1 MTAISLIVDLKN
13 KLKIIVYRDHLP
25 AGIILV
31 RDMIELMGQKTRLSG
46 QGVFKVFY
54 DLDLDTCH

>member
-13 KLKIIVYRDHLP
+13 KLKIIVYRDPLP
-25 AGIILV
+25 AGIVLV

-54 DLDLDTCH
+54 DLDLDTWH